1 MHMEK
6 IMLVFICNTLI
17 QFYSRDSNLGII
29 TGHWIEDR
37 YLDGYELLKSANSV
51 LIQLYWNMGK
61 EVCERQERYNWG
73 KVEKKLID

>member
-51 LIQLYWNMGK
+51 LIQLY
-61 EVCERQERYNWG
+61 
-73 KVEKKLID
+73 